1 MSSISKQSNL
11 NIRLD
16 SNLKKEAEEL
26 FKSLGL
32 NMTSA
37 INVFLTQSV
46 KERKIP
52 FEIKERRPSRKLKR
66 ALKEAD
72 QIISGKK
79 KSKTY
84 SSVEELFE
92 DLNKWNII

>member
-16 SNLKKEAEEL
+16 SNLKKEAEAL

-46 KERKIP
+46 KEQKIP
-52 FEIKERRPSRKLKR
+52 FEIKEKKPSRKLIK

-72 QIISGKK
+72 KIANDPNVKAYDNVDEMFKDILK
-79 KSKTY
+79 
-84 SSVEELFE
+84 
-92 DLNKWNII
+92 

>member
-16 SNLKKEAEEL
+16 SNLKKEAEAL

-46 KERKIP
+46 KEQKIP
-52 FEIKERRPSRKLKR
+52 FEIKEKKPSRKLIK

-72 QIISGKK
+72 KIISGKK
-79 KSKTY
+79 QTKTY
-84 SSVEELFE
+84 HNVDELFE
-92 DLNKWNII
+92 DLDN